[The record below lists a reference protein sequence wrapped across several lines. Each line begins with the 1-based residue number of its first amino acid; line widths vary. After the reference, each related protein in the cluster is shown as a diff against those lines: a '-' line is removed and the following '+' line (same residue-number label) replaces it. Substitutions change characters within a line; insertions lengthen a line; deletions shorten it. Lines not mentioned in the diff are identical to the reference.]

1 MVSFSYALGSAR
13 KSDNNVYDNKVAQ
26 LHADGSQL
34 ALRALKWG
42 TFYAVTGCGLII
54 LGTWKLAN
62 SKKVITP
69 FSV

>member
-1 MVSFSYALGSAR
+1 M
-13 KSDNNVYDNKVAQ
+13 AQ

-54 LGTWKLAN
+54 FGAWKLAN
-62 SKKVITP
+62 AK
-69 FSV
+69 SVGI